1 MNFIDRVKERAKQNV
16 KTIILPEYM
25 DRRVVEAACKVRDEG
40 IANII
45 IIGNEDEV
53 KSSNS
58 DLDFTNIKFIDPKTG
73 KYYREDSKK
82 FKNLTD
88 DVKDRLIPREQDE
101 EDKLKK
107 RIEIWKGVNEELL
120 QKNCMKLNGEEKK
133 KKLCQLIE
141 DAVGYNS

>member
-53 KSSNS
+53 KSNNS
-58 DLDFTNIKFIDPKTG
+58 DLDFTNIRFFIIVHN
-73 KYYREDSKK
+73 SK
-82 FKNLTD
+82 
-88 DVKDRLIPREQDE
+88 
-101 EDKLKK
+101 
-107 RIEIWKGVNEELL
+107 
-120 QKNCMKLNGEEKK
+120 
-133 KKLCQLIE
+133 
-141 DAVGYNS
+141 